1 MLKRKKREYARLPK
15 IPARRSRPPAP
26 PSSRGARSRSNLL
39 SRMVMGV
46 RKKSISKAVAFA
58 AIAIAAASSTASF
71 AKVIHRHPTASRRA
85 AAQEEAPAVAL
96 SAIHV
101 LGDRPAPF
109 ALDAKAA
116 MMIDADTGAVLYAYN
131 EHQKMQP
138 ASLAKIMTFYL
149 TLDALK
155 AGKIAPATE
164 VTISEKAW
172 RLSMDDTVS
181 RMFLSVGQK
190 VGVNDLVYGLMVSS
204 GNDAAVAL
212 AEYLGGSTDAFTQ
225 MMNDKAK
232 EIGLTETHFDNPD
245 GLPAPGEFT
254 TAADMVALARS
265 LVAHHPESLKY
276 TSAKEFAFDK
286 IKQPN
291 FNTLL
296 FYDKRVNGIKTGH
309 VEEAGFHLVAS
320 ASSNGMNIL
329 SAVMGAP
336 SSERRR
342 TETEKLIEWAFRTF
356 VSYRPDLKKAIPA
369 AIAVRDGVAETVA
382 IGPGGDAVFTL
393 GRGEE
398 SKVTVQFEPA
408 ARYLEAPVHPADP
421 VGNLTVLLGGK
432 PQATIPIVTKA
443 GVTRAGFFGRLRQKL
458 RRIL

>member
-1 MLKRKKREYARLPK
+1 
-15 IPARRSRPPAP
+15 
-26 PSSRGARSRSNLL
+26 
-39 SRMVMGV
+39 V
-46 RKKSISKAVAFA
+46 RKISIFTAIAFA
-58 AIAIAAASSTASF
+58 AIAVLAAPPSF
-71 AKVIHRHPTASRRA
+71 ARVIHRHPVPSKHA
-85 AAQEEAPAVAL
+85 AEEAPAVAL
-96 SAIHV
+96 TAIRV

-109 ALDAKAA
+109 ALDARAA

-131 EHQKMQP
+131 EHEKMQP

-155 AGKIAPATE
+155 ARKIVPATD

-190 VGVNDLVYGLMVSS
+190 VDVNDLLYGLMVSS

-232 EIGLTETHFDNPD
+232 EIGLMETHFDNPD
-245 GLPAPGEFT
+245 GLPEEGEFT
-254 TAADMVALARS
+254 TAADMVKLAQS
-265 LVAHHPESLKY
+265 LLRHHPEALKY
-276 TSAKEFAFDK
+276 TSDKEFAFDK

-309 VEEAGFHLVAS
+309 VDEAGYHLVAS
-320 ASSNGMNIL
+320 ASSNGMNLL

-336 SSERRR
+336 TAERRR

-356 VSYRPDLKKAIPA
+356 VSYRPDLKKAMPATIP
-369 AIAVRDGVAETVA
+369 VHDGVAETVA
-382 IGPGGDAVFTL
+382 IGPSGDAVFTL

-398 SKVTVQFEPA
+398 SKVTVQFTPA
-408 ARYLEAPVHPADP
+408 ARYLEAPVQPGAP
-421 VGNLTVLLGGK
+421 VGDLAVLLNGN
-432 PQATIPIVTKA
+432 PQATIPIVAKA
-443 GVTRAGFFGRLRQKL
+443 GVTRAGFLERLRQKIGRML
-458 RRIL
+458 

>member
-1 MLKRKKREYARLPK
+1 QNYGNVHSGSVSFMLESEKREYGMVK
-15 IPARRSRPPAP
+15 PAMPAIRRSRPACP
-26 PSSRGARSRSNLL
+26 PTLRAIRSRGSPLR
-39 SRMVMGV
+39 RMTMGV
-46 RKKSISKAVAFA
+46 RGKSISKAIALA
-58 AIAIAAASSTASF
+58 AIAIAAASSTQSF
-71 AKVIHRHPTASRRA
+71 ARVIHRHPVPAKHATAA
-85 AAQEEAPAVAL
+85 DQEAPAVPL

-109 ALDAKAA
+109 ALDARAA
-116 MMIDADTGAVLYAYN
+116 IMIDADTGAVLFAYN
-131 EHQKMQP
+131 EHDKMQP

-149 TLDALK
+149 SLDALK
-155 AGKIAPATE
+155 AGKIAPGTD

-172 RLSMDDTVS
+172 RLSMDDSVS
-181 RMFLSVGQK
+181 RMFLGVGQK
-190 VGVNDLVYGLMVSS
+190 VAVNDLLYGLMVSS

-245 GLPAPGEFT
+245 GLPEEGEFT
-254 TAADMVALARS
+254 TAADMVALAHS
-265 LVAHHPESLKY
+265 LVIHHPQSLKY
-276 TSAKEFAFDK
+276 TSAREFAFDK

-309 VEEAGFHLVAS
+309 VDEAGYHLVAS
-320 ASSNGMNIL
+320 ASSNGMNLL

-356 VSYRPDLKKAIPA
+356 VSYRPDLTKAMPA

-382 IGPGGDAVFTL
+382 
-393 GRGEE
+393 
-398 SKVTVQFEPA
+398 
-408 ARYLEAPVHPADP
+408 
-421 VGNLTVLLGGK
+421 
-432 PQATIPIVTKA
+432 
-443 GVTRAGFFGRLRQKL
+443 
-458 RRIL
+458 

>member
-1 MLKRKKREYARLPK
+1 MRQ
-15 IPARRSRPPAP
+15 
-26 PSSRGARSRSNLL
+26 
-39 SRMVMGV
+39 GV
-46 RKKSISKAVAFA
+46 RQASISKTIALAVIVA
-58 AIAIAAASSTASF
+58 AAASSAP
-71 AKVIHRHPTASRRA
+71 ALARVIHRHPTAAVER
-85 AAQEEAPAVAL
+85 EEAPAVPL
-96 SAIHV
+96 TSIHV

-109 ALDAKAA
+109 ALDARSA
-116 MMIDADTGAVLYAYN
+116 MMIDADTGAVLYAFN

-149 TLDALK
+149 SLDALK
-155 AGKIAPATE
+155 AGKIAPATD

-181 RMFLSVGQK
+181 RMFLGVGQK
-190 VGVNDLVYGLMVSS
+190 VPVNDLLYGLMVSS

-232 EIGLTETHFDNPD
+232 EIGLNETHFENPD
-245 GLPAPGEFT
+245 GLPVEGEFT

-265 LVAHHPESLKY
+265 LVRHHPEALHY
-276 TSAKEFAFDK
+276 TSEKEFAFDK

-296 FYDKRVNGIKTGH
+296 FYDQRVNGIKTGH
-309 VEEAGFHLVAS
+309 VDEAGYHLVAS
-320 ASSNGMNIL
+320 ASSNGMNLL

-342 TETEKLIEWAFRTF
+342 TETEKLIEWAFRTY
-356 VSYRPDLKKAIPA
+356 VSYRPDLKKAMPTT
-369 AIAVRDGVAETVA
+369 IAVRDGVADTVK
-382 IGPGGDAVFTL
+382 IGPSGDAVFTL

-398 SKVTVQFEPA
+398 NKVTVQFEPA
-408 ARYLEAPVHPADP
+408 VRYVEAPVHPGDS
-421 VGNLTVLLGGK
+421 VGDLAVLLDGK

-443 GVTRAGFFGRLRQKL
+443 GVERAGIFGRLLQKITRVL
-458 RRIL
+458 